1 MANRINIDF
10 EYAIKETALQRYQDE
25 TTLINQKINTGVIE
39 GNEYLNFLNVYK
51 NMLKEDYEKI
61 QAISKWLLY
70 EEKINYMVVIASK
83 TICLQIQALID
94 LNLGLFPFSQKT
106 KLIFIQENIDGCELA
121 QILEILN
128 EKSFAVNVISQYGE
142 SIQTLLLFREFK
154 NILEKKVGKNNAN
167 KYIYVSTNNNFGK
180 LFNLIQKENYQH
192 FILLDNLTESYLTFT
207 PAILFPLAMAEINI
221 DKFLEGAK
229 EGITKFS
236 LDSLENNAAYQYAV
250 IRKILKN
257 NNYKIE
263 NINIF
268 HRNENKLGEL
278 FQMYLSQA
286 AIKDKQGL
294 IPLVYNPVT
303 DLKVSSQL
311 MSENPISLFF
321 TNIVVENP
329 KYDCHIENLA
339 QQFDDELNMLS
350 SLTYNGMN
358 KIIRNTIIE
367 NNVIIYKIPNIKI
380 LITDDSNYSL
390 GYIMAFLHK
399 VSIMSAYLDNVNPF
413 TNTVIKNFNV
423 SLVKKINDTLKRSK

>member
-1 MANRINIDF
+1 
-10 EYAIKETALQRYQDE
+10 
-25 TTLINQKINTGVIE
+25 
-39 GNEYLNFLNVYK
+39 
-51 NMLKEDYEKI
+51 
-61 QAISKWLLY
+61 
-70 EEKINYMVVIASK
+70 
-83 TICLQIQALID
+83 
-94 LNLGLFPFSQKT
+94 
-106 KLIFIQENIDGCELA
+106 
-121 QILEILN
+121 
-128 EKSFAVNVISQYGE
+128 
-142 SIQTLLLFREFK
+142 
-154 NILEKKVGKNNAN
+154 
-167 KYIYVSTNNNFGK
+167 
-180 LFNLIQKENYQH
+180 
-192 FILLDNLTESYLTFT
+192 
-207 PAILFPLAMAEINI
+207 
-221 DKFLEGAK
+221 
-229 EGITKFS
+229 
-236 LDSLENNAAYQYAV
+236 
-250 IRKILKN
+250 
-257 NNYKIE
+257 
-263 NINIF
+263 
-268 HRNENKLGEL
+268 
-278 FQMYLSQA
+278 MYLSQA